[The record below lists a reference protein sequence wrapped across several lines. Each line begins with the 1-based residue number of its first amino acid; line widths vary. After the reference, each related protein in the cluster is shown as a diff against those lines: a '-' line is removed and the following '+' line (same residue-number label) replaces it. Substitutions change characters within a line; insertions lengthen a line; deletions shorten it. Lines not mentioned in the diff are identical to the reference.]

1 MFSGDAELAI
11 PWNELTKFLLGD
23 SLNEVI
29 FVSYNFEHVSQ
40 VEVFIKTLQQIR
52 QHNNL
57 AASCVLVCNF
67 KNMQQLE
74 S

>member
-1 MFSGDAELAI
+1 MFSGDAELGNTLK
-11 PWNELTKFLLGD
+11 WVNKFSLGD

-29 FVSYNFEHVSQ
+29 FISYNFEHVSQ